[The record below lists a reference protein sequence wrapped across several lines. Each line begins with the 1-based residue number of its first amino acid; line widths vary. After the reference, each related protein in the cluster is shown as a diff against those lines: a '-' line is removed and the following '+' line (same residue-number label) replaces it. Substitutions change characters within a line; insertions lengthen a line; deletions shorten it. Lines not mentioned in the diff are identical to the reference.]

1 LFTNEEILTS
11 KGRKQNVSMTLSIKS
26 VILPLG
32 ILMPIT
38 SRRVNDNCTLWVL
51 LTLISRCQKN
61 VNHEMKAV
69 SSTVISGMTGNFELN
84 HDQVSAIEVQNAQ
97 ILK

>member
-1 LFTNEEILTS
+1 
-11 KGRKQNVSMTLSIKS
+11 
-26 VILPLG
+26 
-32 ILMPIT
+32 
-38 SRRVNDNCTLWVL
+38 
-51 LTLISRCQKN
+51 
-61 VNHEMKAV
+61 MKAV